1 MGQGADGTSAKLT
14 LINWDAILDDAFKMG
29 SSTRITRENDWQV
42 ITGMQ
47 VNLPDILN
55 QGITRSGKLFIL
67 ADTVDVGKA
76 GIKHI
81 DLSGFDHCWIF
92 ATVINRLYDARFL
105 MADPPTDKA
114 FSVYLRPKIWGHPG
128 LGDGQWS
135 VDTPTREG
143 MRIQKELPGMVGI
156 TLSRSRDSGKT
167 MPEGLADVGKL
178 PWEACKEFLCRIQ
191 LAAQSEADAG
201 RTEIASQLIDKLQ
214 QTSSLF
220 RGEQTFAPGEQIF
233 SDMLLQCAALR
244 ESLQPVRLESDH
256 VPYLSPSVY
265 ARLATAYGPALKA
278 FADTFANFM
287 NRSFDLAQR
296 KAAGRM
302 MLDERGDALKFQSLV
317 SSQLS
322 ENLRIAKENVSKA
335 QQSITSQEGRVQ
347 QAASTFQSGMESW
360 KREQDREAA
369 LAIVSGVLGFL
380 GGMASL
386 FTGNP
391 KGAADAANGV
401 AEAAKTA
408 SKLAK
413 LAELMQKLVKIGK
426 VIAKVV
432 QLCAVIYEAAGKISN
447 AKDLAERMS
456 AATLGS
462 NSEDM
467 QDAPSAGA
475 YWDQLWVEVETQLTV
490 PVQEQIDGASEY
502 LKELKILVIYGR
514 ALTTAYAT
522 LPPIMQEIARA
533 NLQAEIANRQ
543 RASVEQEIGRLE
555 AGQAATGQ
563 AAAPLW
569 LRYRMV
575 QRSMLVALLN
585 YDAARRY
592 WALSDTRIEYDQKRS
607 IHDIAR
613 ALLEI
618 ADIEERQREALQ
630 SFSPPPQDFSHKAYP
645 IPQPAIDEFLET
657 GELVLRFTPRDSP
670 FKMGR
675 AGRVRVKEI
684 FVWVNWLEG
693 RQPSTGQV
701 EFTVRTNGIYVDQR
715 LEAGKVKSF
724 CFVAT
729 PLNLTFLYGLE
740 GYSGGNRYSAI
751 RTPASVA
758 KEFRTSYSEPTLFTE
773 WRLSLP
779 RKDGEDDSLDLA
791 AFSSAL
797 KGITVEFSGT
807 FIKDTDRFV

>member
-1 MGQGADGTSAKLT
+1 
-14 LINWDAILDDAFKMG
+14 
-29 SSTRITRENDWQV
+29 
-42 ITGMQ
+42 
-47 VNLPDILN
+47 
-55 QGITRSGKLFIL
+55 
-67 ADTVDVGKA
+67 
-76 GIKHI
+76 
-81 DLSGFDHCWIF
+81 
-92 ATVINRLYDARFL
+92 
-105 MADPPTDKA
+105 
-114 FSVYLRPKIWGHPG
+114 
-128 LGDGQWS
+128 
-135 VDTPTREG
+135 
-143 MRIQKELPGMVGI
+143 
-156 TLSRSRDSGKT
+156 
-167 MPEGLADVGKL
+167 
-178 PWEACKEFLCRIQ
+178 
-191 LAAQSEADAG
+191 
-201 RTEIASQLIDKLQ
+201 
-214 QTSSLF
+214 
-220 RGEQTFAPGEQIF
+220 
-233 SDMLLQCAALR
+233 
-244 ESLQPVRLESDH
+244 
-256 VPYLSPSVY
+256 
-265 ARLATAYGPALKA
+265 
-278 FADTFANFM
+278 
-287 NRSFDLAQR
+287 
-296 KAAGRM
+296 
-302 MLDERGDALKFQSLV
+302 
-317 SSQLS
+317 
-322 ENLRIAKENVSKA
+322 
-335 QQSITSQEGRVQ
+335 
-347 QAASTFQSGMESW
+347 
-360 KREQDREAA
+360 
-369 LAIVSGVLGFL
+369 
-380 GGMASL
+380 
-386 FTGNP
+386 
-391 KGAADAANGV
+391 
-401 AEAAKTA
+401 
-408 SKLAK
+408 
-413 LAELMQKLVKIGK
+413 
-426 VIAKVV
+426 
-432 QLCAVIYEAAGKISN
+432 
-447 AKDLAERMS
+447 
-456 AATLGS
+456 
-462 NSEDM
+462 
-467 QDAPSAGA
+467 
-475 YWDQLWVEVETQLTV
+475 
-490 PVQEQIDGASEY
+490 
-502 LKELKILVIYGR
+502 
-514 ALTTAYAT
+514 
-522 LPPIMQEIARA
+522 MQEIARA

-543 RASVEQEIGRLE
+543 RANVEQEIGRLE

-592 WALSDTRIEYDQKRS
+592 WALSDTRIEYDRKRS

-693 RQPSTGQV
+693 RQPSQGQV